1 VYSRRMVD
9 QVAEI
14 MRSRAKDEL
23 ARRRGD
29 FKPVLPIALSPEQE
43 AFIKDPSV
51 RKVGRCGR
59 RAGKSTTMLVY
70 FVLTMLNKANA
81 KCLYLA
87 LTRDQAKAIAW
98 EPMIALLRAAGI
110 RHTAAKSELKITLHN
125 GSFLRL
131 FGADSDK
138 AKNRLLGQPWDLVCA
153 DECAYVNDVDEL
165 ITRVIEPSLM
175 DYGGTICLTS
185 SPPPAFQG
193 LFFEADQG
201 TLKKHWSQHHWTI
214 KENPFFAGRAD
225 KLLAD
230 VIETKFGGNPN
241 HPTYRRE
248 YLGEWVANSSD
259 RIYPVDTRNLIETV
273 PAIAPGVA
281 SWNVL
286 GFDLGLRDPNAI
298 VALQAR
304 DDSRDVVELE
314 SWGQEGMTVDQLAG
328 VLNSFVQKY
337 SPIAIIAD
345 TGGYGAGIVN
355 ELRNRYS
362 INIVAAD
369 KRDKGFYQEIVK
381 ADMLSGYTKF
391 LKGSGTVEE
400 MQLLV
405 RDAKTGQ
412 EDARCANHK
421 CDAYLYGYRFIYN
434 RHLKNFEKPKTYDD
448 MMIAQLQRV
457 HDPRKQDED
466 PWGDTS
472 NDF

>member
-1 VYSRRMVD
+1 MFQRRMID
-9 QVAEI
+9 QIEAI

-29 FKPVLPIALSPEQE
+29 FKPVLPISLSPEQE

-70 FVLTMLNKANA
+70 FVLTMLNKPNA

-201 TLKKHWSQHHWTI
+201 SLKKHWSQHHWTI
-214 KENPFFAGRAD
+214 RENPFFAGRAD

-259 RIYPVDTRNLIETV
+259 CIYPVSERNLIDELTAT
-273 PAIAPGVA
+273 PQGVS
-281 SWNVL
+281 SWHVL
-286 GFDLGLRDPNAI
+286 GLDLGLRDPNA
-298 VALQAR
+298 VSVLEAR
-304 DDSRDVVELE
+304 EDSREVIEKE
-314 SWGQEGMTVDQLAG
+314 SWAEAGITVDQLAG
-328 VLNSFVQKY
+328 VLNSFYQKY
-337 SPIAIIAD
+337 NPIAIVAD

-355 ELRNRYS
+355 ELRHRYHL
-362 INIVAAD
+362 NIVAAD

-381 ADMLSGYTKF
+381 ADMLSGYIKF
-391 LKGSGTVEE
+391 LKGSGTVGE
-400 MQLLV
+400 MRLLV
-405 RDAKTGQ
+405 RDVKTGQ
-412 EDARCANHK
+412 EDERCANHRS
-421 CDAYLYGYRFIYN
+421 DAFLYGYRHIYN
-434 RHLKNFEKPKTYDD
+434 RHLKHFQKPETYEDL
-448 MMIAQLQRV
+448 MLKQLVVRN
-457 HDPRKQDED
+457 DPNRQDKD
-466 PWGDTS
+466 PWGE
-472 NDF
+472 